1 MSGILVRQ
9 MSLRLSQWG
18 DLEIPVLLAEGGAYI
33 PVKHVCAILGGLDA
47 RSQRARIHRDR
58 ILKALTLELPVRTA
72 GGEQVMLCLERLGF
86 GRWLNGVD
94 LDRVR
99 PDIAENI
106 LAFQWQVT
114 LEASRILS
122 GDAEQVEAPAWI
134 SIVPMSAVLPARST
148 AHMTVR
154 DEDVRGFLLAL
165 AARIGNIELSQRE
178 MQGILVALARGEADD
193 ITRRCPQCG
202 YVFGEV

>member
-9 MSLRLSQWG
+9 TSLRLSEWG
-18 DLEIPVLLAEGGAYI
+18 GLEIPVLIAEGGAYI

-47 RSQRARIHRDR
+47 KSQRARIHRDR
-58 ILKALTLELPVRTA
+58 ILKALALELPVRTP

-86 GRWLNGVD
+86 GRWLNSID
-94 LDRVR
+94 LERVR

-106 LAFQWQVT
+106 LTFQWKVT

-122 GDAEQVEAPAWI
+122 GEAESAGTPWF
-134 SIVPMSAVLPARST
+134 SIVPANTAMLARQT
-148 AHMTVR
+148 RRMTIR

-165 AARIGNIELSQRE
+165 AARVGNIELSQRE
-178 MQGILVALARGEADD
+178 IQSILVALAHGDTDE
-193 ITRRCPQCG
+193 ISRRCPQCG